1 MEETVYRLN
10 VLLDSLYE
18 VLGDQS
24 LTNKEKNEI
33 LDEIESVEAEI
44 NSIMGCWDES
54 QSLYFND

>member
-10 VLLDSLYE
+10 VLLDRLYDI
-18 VLGDQS
+18 LGDPS
-24 LTNKEKNEI
+24 LTKKEKNEV

-54 QSLYFND
+54 ESLYFND